1 MGKSRGKVYKDGDCI
16 SIVDWGVT
24 GDDGL
29 IIPPPEFESPY
40 EPEPEH
46 EKLKDDQ
53 PVVAPSEASFW
64 SKVKDYWDKNSK
76 WLRWV
81 IGLLL
86 IFFLLSLKNC
96 KPYAEINPP
105 REDRNSE
112 KIYFHSSNSHDSTS
126 FWSKGLFKETTKLD
140 LDRKWR
146 VFKSETNDTSL
157 NLVHEGSRDRF
168 SINRESGI
176 YLVHLKIT
184 DKGNKFGFNVKKD
197 FDTLLFK
204 IPEEKEDTITFISLP
219 SGSTVAITE
228 EDGVT
233 EAEIPPK
240 LLTGAEGPKEG
251 SGEGPGGGLEKILV

>member
-1 MGKSRGKVYKDGDCI
+1 MNNFSFDWENPEGKVYKDGDCI

-46 EKLKDDQ
+46 EKLIDDQ

-96 KPYAEINPP
+96 KPYAEISPP

-126 FWSKGLFKETTKLD
+126 FWSKGLFKETAKLD
-140 LDRKWR
+140 LDQ
-146 VFKSETNDTSL
+146 EM
-157 NLVHEGSRDRF
+157 
-168 SINRESGI
+168 
-176 YLVHLKIT
+176 
-184 DKGNKFGFNVKKD
+184 
-197 FDTLLFK
+197 
-204 IPEEKEDTITFISLP
+204 
-219 SGSTVAITE
+219 A
-228 EDGVT
+228 GV
-233 EAEIPPK
+233 
-240 LLTGAEGPKEG
+240 
-251 SGEGPGGGLEKILV
+251 